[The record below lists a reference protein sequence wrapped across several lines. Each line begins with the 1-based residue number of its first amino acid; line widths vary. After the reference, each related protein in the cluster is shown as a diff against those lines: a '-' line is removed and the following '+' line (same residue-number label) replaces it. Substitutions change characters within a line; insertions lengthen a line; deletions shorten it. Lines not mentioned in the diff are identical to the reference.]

1 MLRSLRTRD
10 SLWTRMYSS
19 PSSARSLT
27 STHGRT
33 ACQGWPRND
42 FSSFVSR
49 PFGVPT
55 RECTGASPS
64 RIVASVASVGM
75 PRSMIHTRSER
86 PYCFSIFSTKPASVV
101 LSEVLPGI
109 TS

>member
-1 MLRSLRTRD
+1 MRSDWEDVKVKAMRLTLLAKSRAAHIVEESVHAAWWGAKPVGRD
-10 SLWTRMYSS
+10 RL
-19 PSSARSLT
+19 
-27 STHGRT
+27 
-33 ACQGWPRND
+33 
-42 FSSFVSR
+42 
-49 PFGVPT
+49 
-55 RECTGASPS
+55 
-64 RIVASVASVGM
+64 GM